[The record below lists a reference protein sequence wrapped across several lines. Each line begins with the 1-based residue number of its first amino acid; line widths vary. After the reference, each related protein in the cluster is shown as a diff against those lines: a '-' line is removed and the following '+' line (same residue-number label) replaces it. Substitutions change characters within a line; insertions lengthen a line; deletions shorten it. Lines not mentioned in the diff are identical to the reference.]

1 MMAIIAAFL
10 LIVAALIEVLL
21 ILGFP
26 LGEFTMGGQYRVLPP
41 AYRAIAAFSIIVQL
55 AAAAIVLQCG
65 GYMDMWFSTSTSKV
79 ICLILA
85 GYFVLNAFMNCF
97 SKSQKER
104 IVMTPLAIIEAIC
117 FAATALQMP

>member
-10 LIVAALIEVLL
+10 LIIAALVEVLL
-21 ILGFP
+21 ILGSP

-41 AYRAIAAFSIIVQL
+41 AYRAIAAISIVVQL

-65 GYMDMWFSTSTSKV
+65 GYMDMWFSASVSRV
-79 ICLILA
+79 ICLVLA

-97 SKSQKER
+97 SKSKKEKF
-104 IVMTPLAIIEAIC
+104 VMTPLAIIEAIC
-117 FAATALQMP
+117 FAVTAFQMS

>member
-1 MMAIIAAFL
+1 MAIIAAFL

-26 LGEFTMGGQYRVLPP
+26 LGELTMGGQYRVLPP
-41 AYRAIAAFSIIVQL
+41 TYRAIAAISIIVQL